1 MTDNEKGMPKSSDK
15 DVFCFDQDIL
25 FKITSHSYLQIV
37 WAKTSKRERKYGPN
51 KYFNRSAITLTLD
64 INT

>member
-25 FKITSHSYLQIV
+25 FKITAHSYLQIV
-37 WAKTSKRERKYGPN
+37 WARTSKRERTYGPI
-51 KYFNRSAITLTLD
+51 F
-64 INT
+64 